1 MMASASEED
10 SEADLDVGCAGGAW
24 ATSAVAEG
32 SVAFALCLG
41 KVVVDCVGEG
51 CKFAVGGCNPERSP
65 APTGDNCMLST
76 AGGGDSEVA
85 LLDWFRHRAI
95 GLDTAVH

>member
-41 KVVVDCVGEG
+41 KVVVE
-51 CKFAVGGCNPERSP
+51 
-65 APTGDNCMLST
+65 
-76 AGGGDSEVA
+76 
-85 LLDWFRHRAI
+85 
-95 GLDTAVH
+95 